1 MGDAEDNEDE
11 GALASL
17 TPRVIVL
24 RNEPVILAAD
34 VARAFGVE
42 TREVAQAIKRNPLKF
57 HDKHAFQPTAEEVEV
72 LRSQGVISGKG
83 WAPTLLTQK
92 GVVRL
97 ATVLNSPRAIDAVD
111 EMIDLFLHVYAQ
123 LRDGATRVVVEH
135 PSRLVPQEDDV
146 AEIRK
151 LRRRLVK
158 AIGTLLDTTI
168 DPKRNTTVGEALGET
183 AINLKDH
190 LNAWLKMPQIK
201 NEQIAAETLKVI
213 EQTRDIYERR
223 QSDLKRSSA
232 ETERLT
238 LENVKT
244 KIELVEKL
252 LAMTDKLEPGTLA
265 QVLPLFQDAQLTL
278 PAPARGSSSKA
289 RE

>member
-1 MGDAEDNEDE
+1 MTADDEHDDE
-11 GALASL
+11 GILPATA
-17 TPRVIVL
+17 PRLVIL
-24 RNEPVILAAD
+24 RQQPVILAAD

-42 TREVAQAIKRNPLKF
+42 TREVAQAIKRNPQKF
-57 HDKHAFQPTAEEVEV
+57 QEKHTFKATPAEIEV
-72 LRSQGVISGKG
+72 LKSAGIVSGKG
-83 WAPTLLTQK
+83 WPPTLLTQK

-97 ATVLNSPRAIDAVD
+97 ATVLNAPKAIDAVD

-123 LRDGATRVVVEH
+123 LREGQTSVTVER
-135 PSRLVPQEDDV
+135 PSRLVPQEDDA

-158 AIGTLLDTTI
+158 AIGSLLDTTI
-168 DPKRNTTVGEALGET
+168 DSRRKTTVGEALGET
-183 AINLKDH
+183 ASSLKDH
-190 LNAWLKMPQIK
+190 LNAWLRMPQVK

-223 QSDLKRSSA
+223 QSDRERSSA
-232 ETERLT
+232 ETEKLT

-244 KIELVEKL
+244 RIEIVEKL

-265 QVLPLFQDAQLTL
+265 QVLPYFQDAQAAL
-278 PAPARGSSSKA
+278 PPPSRGA
-289 RE
+289 GRRAGD

>member
-1 MGDAEDNEDE
+1 MTTDDDTADE
-11 GALASL
+11 GALPSP
-17 TPRVIVL
+17 TPRVMIF
-24 RNEPVILAAD
+24 RDQPVILAAD

-57 HDKHAFQPTAEEVEV
+57 HEKHAFRMTPEEVEV

-83 WAPTLLTQK
+83 WQPTVLTQK

-97 ATVLNSPRAIDAVD
+97 ATVLNSPKAIDAVD
-111 EMIDLFLHVYAQ
+111 EMIDLFLNVYGQ
-123 LRDGATRVVVEH
+123 LREGSTSVVIEH

-146 AEIRK
+146 AEVRK

-168 DPKRNTTVGEALGET
+168 DPRRNTTVGEALGET
-183 AINLKDH
+183 ASSLKGH
-190 LNAWLKMPQIK
+190 LDAWLKMPQIK

-232 ETERLT
+232 ETEKLT
-238 LENVKT
+238 LDNVKT
-244 KIELVEKL
+244 RIDIVEKL

-265 QVLPLFQDAQLTL
+265 RVLPYFQEARAL
-278 PAPARGSSSKA
+278 PAPAHTAPKRA
-289 RE
+289 RD

>member
-1 MGDAEDNEDE
+1 MGDAEDNKDE
-11 GALASL
+11 GALASQ

-24 RNEPVILAAD
+24 RQQPVILAAD
-34 VARAFGVE
+34 VALAFGVE
-42 TREVAQAIKRNPLKF
+42 TREVTQAIKRNPLKF
-57 HDKHAFQPTAEEVEV
+57 NEKHAFQPIADELEI

-83 WAPTLLTQK
+83 WSPTLLTQK

-97 ATVLNSPRAIDAVD
+97 ATVLNSPKAIDAVD
-111 EMIDLFLHVYAQ
+111 AMIDLFLHVYAQ
-123 LRDGATRVVVEH
+123 LREGAASVVVEQS
-135 PSRLVPQEDDV
+135 SRLVPQEDDL
-146 AEIRK
+146 AELRK

-183 AINLKDH
+183 ATNLKDH
-190 LNAWLKMPQIK
+190 LHAWLKMPQIK

-252 LAMTDKLEPGTLA
+252 LTMTDKLEPGTLA
-265 QVLPLFQDAQLTL
+265 QVLPYFQDAQLTL
-278 PAPARGSSSKA
+278 PSPARGPSAKT
-289 RE
+289 RD

>member
-1 MGDAEDNEDE
+1 MSGAEENEAE
-11 GALASL
+11 GAPLSE
-17 TPRVIVL
+17 TPRVVVL
-24 RNEPVILAAD
+24 RKQPVILAAD

-57 HDKHAFQPTAEEVEV
+57 HETHAFQPTPEELEV

-83 WAPTLLTQK
+83 WTPTLLTQK

-97 ATVLNSPRAIDAVD
+97 ATVLNSPKAIIAVD
-111 EMIDLFLHVYAQ
+111 EMIDLFVHVYAQ
-123 LRDGATRVVVEH
+123 LREGSTTVNVEH

-151 LRRRLVK
+151 LRRRVVK

-183 AINLKDH
+183 ATSLKDH

-223 QSDLKRSSA
+223 QSDLKRTSA

-265 QVLPLFQDAQLTL
+265 QVLPYFQDAQLAL
-278 PAPARGSSSKA
+278 PSPPRASKVTKD
-289 RE
+289 

>member
-1 MGDAEDNEDE
+1 MSGAKEDDDE
-11 GALASL
+11 GALLAA
-17 TPRVIVL
+17 TPRVLLI
-24 RNEPVILAAD
+24 RGQPVILAAD

-42 TREVAQAIKRNPLKF
+42 TREVTQAVKRNPLKF
-57 HDKHAFQPTAEEVEV
+57 SKNHTFQPTANELEV

-83 WAPTLLTQK
+83 WTPTLLTQK

-97 ATVLNSPRAIDAVD
+97 ATVLNSPKAIEAVD

-123 LRDGATRVVVEH
+123 LREGMTTVVVEH

-151 LRRRLVK
+151 LRKRVVK
-158 AIGTLLDTTI
+158 AIGTLLDTTL

-183 AINLKDH
+183 ATSLKDH

-201 NEQIAAETLKVI
+201 NEQIAAETLKLV

-232 ETERLT
+232 ETERIT

-252 LAMTDKLEPGTLA
+252 LAMTDKLEPGALA
-265 QVLPLFQDAQLTL
+265 QVLPYLQDEQLVLASPSRPT
-278 PAPARGSSSKA
+278 SKKA
-289 RE
+289 KD

>member
-11 GALASL
+11 DVLASQV
-17 TPRVIVL
+17 PRVIVL
-24 RNEPVILAAD
+24 RKQPVILATD

-42 TREVAQAIKRNPLKF
+42 TREVTQAIRRNPLKF
-57 HDKHAFQPTAEEVEV
+57 NEKHAFQPTAGEADV

-111 EMIDLFLHVYAQ
+111 EMIDPFLHVYAQ
-123 LRDGATRVVVEH
+123 LREGASTVVVEH

-183 AINLKDH
+183 VTNLKDH

-232 ETERLT
+232 ETERVT

-265 QVLPLFQDAQLTL
+265 QVLPYFQEAQLTL
-278 PAPARGSSSKA
+278 ASPARGPSGKIKD
-289 RE
+289 